1 MIKGGRRV
9 YDIFFNPTAR
19 LVFRDRMQIR
29 SPQVSFFE
37 NSAGG
42 LW

>member
-9 YDIFFNPTAR
+9 YDIFFNPIAR
-19 LVFRDRMQIR
+19 LVFGDRMHIP

-37 NSAGG
+37 NSAAG